1 MKKIK
6 FEKKLQLNK
15 ETVARLN
22 DGQMSDINGG
32 QGDAGFLS
40 LWRCKKDSIGCV
52 SDTCTLTDGV
62 TCECEPNN
70 TRYCP
75 VW

>member
-22 DGQMSDINGG
+22 DGEMSNVHG
-32 QGDAGFLS
+32 GDAGFLS
-40 LWRCKKDSIGCV
+40 LWRCTPKSVTCET
-52 SDTCTLTDGV
+52 DTCTLTDGIS
-62 TCECEPNN
+62 CDCEPLY

-75 VW
+75 APEG